1 MARGDGLKN
10 YENLDLKDAKNDN
23 RLTEVYRDW
32 AKKYDYDNDHV
43 LGTVSQPK
51 SVNLLSTRLKDKT
64 AKIIDVGCGTG
75 LVGEKLKAKDFI
87 YFDGLDISKDMLSI
101 AKSRGYR
108 NLFLGSLNKQLPVLD
123 DAYDAAMCIGVFTHG
138 HVSSDGFN
146 ELCRIVKPGGYVCFT
161 INEGVFEEYGFK
173 EMIAEFQLNKAWEV
187 ISLYKDDYMT
197 LENVKGYYCLALVQE

>member
-108 NLFLGSLNKQLPVLD
+108 NLFLGSLNKKLPVLD

-173 EMIAEFQLNKAWEV
+173 EMIAEFQLNKVWEV

-197 LENVKGYYCLALVQE
+197 LENVKGYYCLAVVQ

>member
-1 MARGDGLKN
+1 MAKGDGLKN

-173 EMIAEFQLNKAWEV
+173 EMIAEFQFNKVWEV

-197 LENVKGYYCLALVQE
+197 LENVKGYYCLAVVQ

>member
-75 LVGEKLKAKDFI
+75 LVGEELKAKDFI
-87 YFDGLDISKDMLSI
+87 YFDGIDISKDMLSI

-138 HVSSDGFN
+138 HVSSDRFN

-173 EMIAEFQLNKAWEV
+173 DLIAEFQLNKVWEV

-197 LENVKGYYCLALVQE
+197 LENVKGYYCLAVVQ

>member
-51 SVNLLSTRLKDKT
+51 SVSLLSTRLKDKT

-87 YFDGLDISKDMLSI
+87 YFDGLDTSKDMLSI

-123 DAYDAAMCIGVFTHG
+123 DAYDAAMCVGVFTHG

-161 INEGVFEEYGFK
+161 INEGVFEIYGFK
-173 EMIAEFQLNKAWEV
+173 ELIAEFQLNRVWEV

-197 LENVKGYYCLALVQE
+197 LENVKGYYCLAVVQ

>member
-1 MARGDGLKN
+1 MSRRAGLKN
-10 YENLDLKDAKNDN
+10 YKDLNLKDAKNDN

-173 EMIAEFQLNKAWEV
+173 EMIAEFQLNKVWEV

-197 LENVKGYYCLALVQE
+197 LENVKGYYCLAVVQ

>member
-138 HVSSDGFN
+138 HVSSDRFN

-161 INEGVFEEYGFK
+161 IYEGVFEEYGFK
-173 EMIAEFQLNKAWEV
+173 EMIAEFQLNKVWEV

-197 LENVKGYYCLALVQE
+197 LENVKGYYCLAVVQ

>member
-23 RLTEVYRDW
+23 RLMEVYRDW
-32 AKKYDYDNDHV
+32 AKKYDYDNDNV

-51 SVNLLSTRLKDKT
+51 SVSLLSTRLKDKT

-87 YFDGLDISKDMLSI
+87 YFDGIDISKDMLSI

-108 NLFLGSLNKQLPVLD
+108 NLFLGSLNKQLPVFD

-138 HVSSDGFN
+138 HVSSDRFN

-173 EMIAEFQLNKAWEV
+173 EMIAEFQLNKVWEV

-197 LENVKGYYCLALVQE
+197 LENVKGYYCLAVVQ

>member
-10 YENLDLKDAKNDN
+10 YEGLDLKDAKNDN

-75 LVGEKLKAKDFI
+75 LVGDNLKAKDFI

-108 NLFLGSLNKQLPVLD
+108 NLFLGSLNKQLPVFD
-123 DAYDAAMCIGVFTHG
+123 NAYDAGMCIGVFTHG
-138 HVSSDGFN
+138 HVSSDRFN

-173 EMIAEFQLNKAWEV
+173 EMIAEFQLNKVWEV
-187 ISLYKDDYMT
+187 ISLYNYST
-197 LENVKGYYCLALVQE
+197 QRT

>member
-1 MARGDGLKN
+1 MAREDGLKN

-138 HVSSDGFN
+138 HVSSDRFN

-173 EMIAEFQLNKAWEV
+173 EMIAEFQLNKVWEV

-197 LENVKGYYCLALVQE
+197 LENVKGYYCLAVVQ

>member
-108 NLFLGSLNKQLPVLD
+108 NLFLGSLNKQLPVFD

-138 HVSSDGFN
+138 HVSSDRFN

-173 EMIAEFQLNKAWEV
+173 EMIEEFQSDRTWKV

-197 LENVKGYYCLALVQE
+197 LENVKGYYCLAVVK

>member
-10 YENLDLKDAKNDN
+10 YENLDLNDAKNDN

-87 YFDGLDISKDMLSI
+87 YFDGIYI
-101 AKSRGYR
+101 
-108 NLFLGSLNKQLPVLD
+108 
-123 DAYDAAMCIGVFTHG
+123 
-138 HVSSDGFN
+138 
-146 ELCRIVKPGGYVCFT
+146 
-161 INEGVFEEYGFK
+161 
-173 EMIAEFQLNKAWEV
+173 
-187 ISLYKDDYMT
+187 
-197 LENVKGYYCLALVQE
+197 

>member
-1 MARGDGLKN
+1 MASGNGLKN
-10 YENLDLKDAKNDN
+10 YESLDLKDAKNDN

-51 SVNLLSTRLKDKT
+51 SVNLLTTRLKDKN
-64 AKIIDVGCGTG
+64 AEIIDVGCGTG
-75 LVGEKLKAKDFI
+75 LVGENLKAKDFI
-87 YFDGLDISKDMLSI
+87 YFDGIDISEDMLEI

-108 NLFLGSLNKQLPVLD
+108 DLFLGSLNNRLPVLD
-123 DAYDAAMCIGVFTHG
+123 NAYDTAMCVGVFTHG

-146 ELCRIVKPGGYVCFT
+146 ELCRIVKPGGYICFT
-161 INEGVFEEYGFK
+161 INEGVFEKYGFK
-173 EMIAEFQLNKAWEV
+173 EMIGDFQSHKIWEV

-197 LENVKGYYCLALVQE
+197 LENVKGYYCLAMVQ

>member
-1 MARGDGLKN
+1 MSRGDGLKN

-173 EMIAEFQLNKAWEV
+173 EMIAEFQLNKVWEV

-197 LENVKGYYCLALVQE
+197 LENVKGYYCLAVVQ

>member
-10 YENLDLKDAKNDN
+10 YENLDLRDAKNDN

-87 YFDGLDISKDMLSI
+87 YFDGLDISKDMLLI

-138 HVSSDGFN
+138 HVSSDRFN

-173 EMIAEFQLNKAWEV
+173 EMIAEFQLNKVWEV

-197 LENVKGYYCLALVQE
+197 LENVKGYYCLAVVQ

>member
-10 YENLDLKDAKNDN
+10 YEGLDLKDAKNDN
-23 RLTEVYRDW
+23 RLTEVYRDG

-51 SVNLLSTRLKDKT
+51 SVNLLATRLKDKN
-64 AKIIDVGCGTG
+64 AEIIDVGCGTV
-75 LVGEKLKAKDFI
+75 LVGENRKAKDFI
-87 YFDGLDISKDMLSI
+87 YFDGIDISEDMLEI

-108 NLFLGSLNKQLPVLD
+108 NLLLGSLNNRLPVLD
-123 DAYDAAMCIGVFTHG
+123 NAYDIARCVGVFTHG
-138 HVSSDGFN
+138 HVSSDGFK
-146 ELCRIVKPGGYVCFT
+146 ELCRIVKPGGYICFT

-173 EMIAEFQLNKAWEV
+173 EMIAEFQLNKVWEV

-197 LENVKGYYCLALVQE
+197 LENVKGYYCLAVVQ

>member
-123 DAYDAAMCIGVFTHG
+123 DTYDAAMCIGVFTHG

-173 EMIAEFQLNKAWEV
+173 EMIAEFQLNKVWEV

-197 LENVKGYYCLALVQE
+197 LENVKGYYCLAVVQ

>member
-43 LGTVSQPK
+43 LGTVSQLK

-123 DAYDAAMCIGVFTHG
+123 DTYDAAMCIGVFTHG
-138 HVSSDGFN
+138 HVSSDRFN

-173 EMIAEFQLNKAWEV
+173 EMIAEFQLNKVWEV

-197 LENVKGYYCLALVQE
+197 LENVKGYYCLAVVQ

>member
-1 MARGDGLKN
+1 MTRGDGLKN

-87 YFDGLDISKDMLSI
+87 YFDGIDISKDMLSI

-138 HVSSDGFN
+138 HVSSDRFN

-173 EMIAEFQLNKAWEV
+173 EMIAEFQLNKVWEV

-197 LENVKGYYCLALVQE
+197 LENVKGYYCLAVVQ

>member
-10 YENLDLKDAKNDN
+10 YENLDLKDSKNDN

-101 AKSRGYR
+101 AKTRGYR

-173 EMIAEFQLNKAWEV
+173 EMIAEFQFNKVWEV

-197 LENVKGYYCLALVQE
+197 LENVKGYYCLAVVQ

>member
-108 NLFLGSLNKQLPVLD
+108 NLYMGSLNKQLPLID

-138 HVSSDGFN
+138 HVSSDRFN

-173 EMIAEFQLNKAWEV
+173 EMIAEFQLNKVWEV

-197 LENVKGYYCLALVQE
+197 LENVKGYYCLAVVQ

>member
-75 LVGEKLKAKDFI
+75 LVGEELKAKDFI

-173 EMIAEFQLNKAWEV
+173 EMIAEFQLNKVWEV

-197 LENVKGYYCLALVQE
+197 LENVKGYYCLAVVQ

>member
-32 AKKYDYDNDHV
+32 EKKYDYDNDHV
-43 LGTVSQPK
+43 LGTVSQPN

-123 DAYDAAMCIGVFTHG
+123 DAYDAAMCIGGVTHG

-173 EMIAEFQLNKAWEV
+173 EMIAEFQLNKVWEV

-197 LENVKGYYCLALVQE
+197 LENVKGYYCLAVVQ

>member
-1 MARGDGLKN
+1 MAREDGLKN
-10 YENLDLKDAKNDN
+10 YENLDLKDARNDN

-197 LENVKGYYCLALVQE
+197 LENVKGYYCLAVVQ

>member
-87 YFDGLDISKDMLSI
+87 YFDGIDISKDMLSI

-138 HVSSDGFN
+138 HVSSDRFN

-173 EMIAEFQLNKAWEV
+173 EMIAEFQLNKVWEV

-197 LENVKGYYCLALVQE
+197 LENVKGYYCLAVVQ

>member
-10 YENLDLKDAKNDN
+10 YEGLDLKDAKNDN

-51 SVNLLSTRLKDKT
+51 SVNLLTTRLKDKN
-64 AKIIDVGCGTG
+64 AEIIDVGCGTG
-75 LVGEKLKAKDFI
+75 LVGENLKAKDFI
-87 YFDGLDISKDMLSI
+87 YFDGIDISEDMLEI

-108 NLFLGSLNKQLPVLD
+108 KLLLGSLNNRLPVLD
-123 DAYDAAMCIGVFTHG
+123 NAYDTAMCVGVFTHG
-138 HVSSDGFN
+138 HVSSEGFN
-146 ELCRIVKPGGYVCFT
+146 ELCRIVKPGGYICFT
-161 INEGVFEEYGFK
+161 INEGVFEKYGFK
-173 EMIAEFQLNKAWEV
+173 EMIGDFQSRKIWEV

-197 LENVKGYYCLALVQE
+197 LENVKGYYCLAMVQ

>member
-64 AKIIDVGCGTG
+64 AEIIDVGCGTG

-108 NLFLGSLNKQLPVLD
+108 NLFLGSLNKQLPVFD

-138 HVSSDGFN
+138 HVSSDRFN

-173 EMIAEFQLNKAWEV
+173 EMIAEFQLNKVWEV
-187 ISLYKDDYMT
+187 ITLYKDDYMT
-197 LENVKGYYCLALVQE
+197 LENVKGYYCLAVVQ

>member
-87 YFDGLDISKDMLSI
+87 YFDGLDISIDMLSI

-108 NLFLGSLNKQLPVLD
+108 NLFLGSLNKKLPVLD

-138 HVSSDGFN
+138 HVSSDRFN

-161 INEGVFEEYGFK
+161 INEGVFEKYGFK
-173 EMIAEFQLNKAWEV
+173 DMITEFQLNKAWEV

-197 LENVKGYYCLALVQE
+197 LENVKGYYCLAVVQ

>member
-87 YFDGLDISKDMLSI
+87 YFDGIDISKDMLSI

-108 NLFLGSLNKQLPVLD
+108 NLFLGSLNKQLPVFD

-138 HVSSDGFN
+138 HVSSDRFN

-173 EMIAEFQLNKAWEV
+173 EMIAEFQLNKVWEV

-197 LENVKGYYCLALVQE
+197 LENVKGYYCLAVVQ

>member
-75 LVGEKLKAKDFI
+75 LVGEKLKAKDFF

-138 HVSSDGFN
+138 HVSSDRFN

-173 EMIAEFQLNKAWEV
+173 EMIAEFQLNKVWEV

-197 LENVKGYYCLALVQE
+197 LENVKGYYCLAVVQ

>member
-23 RLTEVYRDW
+23 RLMEVYRDW

-51 SVNLLSTRLKDKT
+51 SVSLLSTRLKDKT

-138 HVSSDGFN
+138 HVSSDRFN

-173 EMIAEFQLNKAWEV
+173 EMIAEFQLNKVWEV

-197 LENVKGYYCLALVQE
+197 LENVKGYYCLAVVQ

>member
-1 MARGDGLKN
+1 MAKGDGLKN
-10 YENLDLKDAKNDN
+10 YENLDLKDAKNHN

-138 HVSSDGFN
+138 HVSSDRFN

-161 INEGVFEEYGFK
+161 INEGVFEEDGFK
-173 EMIAEFQLNKAWEV
+173 DMIAEFQLNKVWEV

-197 LENVKGYYCLALVQE
+197 LENVKGYYCLAVVQ

>member
-87 YFDGLDISKDMLSI
+87 YFDGIDISKDMLSI

-108 NLFLGSLNKQLPVLD
+108 NLFLGSLNKQLPILD

-197 LENVKGYYCLALVQE
+197 LENVKGYYCLAVVQ

>member
-1 MARGDGLKN
+1 MPRGDGLKN
-10 YENLDLKDAKNDN
+10 YEDLDLKDAKNDY

-138 HVSSDGFN
+138 HVSSDRFN

-173 EMIAEFQLNKAWEV
+173 EMIAEFQLNKVWEV

-197 LENVKGYYCLALVQE
+197 LENVKGYYCLAVVQ